1 MRKKKEKRKKIYY
14 LLKKNNNISLS
25 KRTKSGDKDKYQ
37 TIMNNKM
44 QNNHNYNH
52 KYMSYFQSPKK
63 GEDLLFIKK
72 KFQKMRKNTGE
83 KTKKRRKVKI

>member
-1 MRKKKEKRKKIYY
+1 MKVNF
-14 LLKKNNNISLS
+14 LNKNNNISLS

-52 KYMSYFQSPKK
+52 KYMSYFQSPIPIN
-63 GEDLLFIKK
+63 IKN
-72 KFQKMRKNTGE
+72 RY
-83 KTKKRRKVKI
+83 